1 MYFQLVAFSCA
12 NAILLFVIILFLCCC
27 FFFSKTH
34 MWTGKERC
42 VNEVCGQVAGDA
54 QP

>member
-27 FFFSKTH
+27 FFAPAH
-34 MWTGKERC
+34 IWTGKNWC
-42 VNEVCGQVAGDA
+42 VNEACGEVARDA
-54 QP
+54 QL